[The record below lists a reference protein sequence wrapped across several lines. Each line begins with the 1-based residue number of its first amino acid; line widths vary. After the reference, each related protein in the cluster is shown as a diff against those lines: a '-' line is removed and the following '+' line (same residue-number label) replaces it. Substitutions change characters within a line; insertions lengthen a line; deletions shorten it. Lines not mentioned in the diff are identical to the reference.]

1 MFMQSGMVLLFG
13 RSSKQS
19 KTNKPKIS
27 PHQIAWNMAYWARG
41 GNNFYLVKALS
52 TKRIYLFGG
61 DKGPELLEKGIEGA
75 EGQSFEDLASL
86 FDALRLCCR

>member
-1 MFMQSGMVLLFG
+1 
-13 RSSKQS
+13 
-19 KTNKPKIS
+19 
-27 PHQIAWNMAYWARG
+27 MAYWARG

-61 DKGPELLEKGIEGA
+61 DKGPELLEKGIDGV

-86 FDALRLCCR
+86 FEALRLCCR